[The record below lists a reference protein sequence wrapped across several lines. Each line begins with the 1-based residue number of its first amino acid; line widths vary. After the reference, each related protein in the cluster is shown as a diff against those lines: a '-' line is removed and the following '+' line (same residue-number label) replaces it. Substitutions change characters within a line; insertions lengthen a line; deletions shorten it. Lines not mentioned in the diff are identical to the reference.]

1 MFSNLQKLNFTS
13 LIKWLFHPDT
23 LKLLGIGSASVGIGY
38 YIVKQVT
45 SVNLGL
51 DEPEL
56 LKELENSSDLQKSE
70 TLIQILERFE
80 SSTNTNETFHENF
93 KTSALFLTIKLIV
106 SEDLVLGSNASKVAH
121 YLISNLVYSSK
132 FIELDGIEMLILA
145 IQMNDPENIQFE
157 TSALLDH
164 LKLLYKIIK
173 LSKEQAVD
181 LLEKT
186 RGISMLGTLLTIN
199 ETPEEIKNFVLKC
212 LTWACEYSSTI
223 PNLLSKI
230 EVLPDVVNMLSNSNQ
245 EIVKYS
251 SSLICDC
258 VEIPEIC
265 LDLEEYGI
273 IPKLVKIIND
283 VTDEEILCNSCLAM
297 TKLMFDR
304 QMSDV
309 ICVEYE
315 IIPVIR
321 EKFLKKK
328 SDNLIFCGLKFIEF
342 AANSSYQNKILI
354 RESEIFNI
362 LKDLLIKQK
371 VLGRQMLQQLISTI
385 NELTVQSRKTGNVK
399 HFMNLYM
406 LPLLVNLFRISKDPK
421 IISDLIVIFGNCACS
436 YEEYRIRLLESS
448 IIPQLIQL
456 LKSTRDTI
464 VERNIIF
471 TFANLAQST
480 KVQKELMDHDGIQGM
495 VACLYSPDLQTQYGS
510 IVGLK
515 NIFFFGPK
523 DKIQW
528 FEIMNYLVSLNVINH
543 FMELLKKEETHLRE
557 PIIEILKRI
566 SEHPAVYQEFG
577 KNIPNNRFF

>member
-1 MFSNLQKLNFTS
+1 MFSSIQKLNFTS

-51 DEPEL
+51 DEPKL
-56 LKELENSSDLQKSE
+56 LEELENSSDLQKSE
-70 TLIQILERFE
+70 TLIRILERFE
-80 SSTNTNETFHENF
+80 SSTNTNEAFHENF

-106 SEDLVLGSNASKVAH
+106 STDLILGSNASRVAH

-132 FIELDGIEMLILA
+132 FVELDGIETVILA
-145 IQMNDPENIQFE
+145 IQMNDPGNKQCE
-157 TSALLDH
+157 TPALLHH

-173 LSKEQAVD
+173 LSKAKAVTQ
-181 LLEKT
+181 LEKNG
-186 RGISMLGTLLTIN
+186 GISLLGTLLTIS
-199 ETPEEIKNFVLKC
+199 ETPEEIQIFVLKC
-212 LTWACEYSSTI
+212 LTWACEYYSTI
-223 PNLLSKI
+223 PKLLSKI
-230 EVLPDVVNMLSNSNQ
+230 SVLPVIANMLSSSNQ

-258 VEIPEIC
+258 VKIPEIC

-273 IPKLVKIIND
+273 ISKLVKIIND
-283 VTDEEILCNSCLAM
+283 ETDEEILCNACLAI

-304 QMSDV
+304 QMSDI
-309 ICVEYE
+309 ICVEYK

-321 EKFLKKK
+321 EKFLKSE
-328 SDNLIFCGLKFIEF
+328 SDNVIFCGLKFVEF
-342 AANSSYQNKILI
+342 TANSSYQNKILI
-354 RESEIFNI
+354 RESEIFKV

-371 VLGRQMLQQLISTI
+371 ILAHQILQQLVSTI

-399 HFMNLYM
+399 HLMDLYM
-406 LPLLVNLFRISKDPK
+406 LPLLVNLFQISKDPK

-436 YEEYRIRLLESS
+436 YEEYRLQLLESK

-456 LKSTRDTI
+456 LKSTRDNT

-480 KVQKELMDHDGIQGM
+480 KVQKELMDHDGIQGII
-495 VACLYSPDLQTQYGS
+495 ACLYSPDLQTQYGS

-515 NIFFFGPK
+515 NIIFFGPK
-523 DKIQW
+523 DKTQW
-528 FEIMNYLVSLNVINH
+528 LEIMNYLVSLNLVNH
-543 FMELLKKEETHLRE
+543 FMELLNKEETHLRE
-557 PIIEILKRI
+557 PIIEILKRL
-566 SEHPAVYQEFG
+566 SEQPTVYQEFG